1 MKLAVTAASGQL
13 GRAVIDH
20 LKTAHPVEDIIG
32 IARTPA
38 KAADL
43 GVEIRQGSYGD
54 RDAFATALEGVDA
67 VLLISGNDA
76 PEKRIEQHRAVI
88 DGARAAGVRRF
99 VYTSVQ
105 GPEQGGGFANI
116 VCSNRQTETDIRQSG
131 LDWAIGRNGIYIE
144 PDIEYVDS
152 YRRLGGIRNC
162 AGDGRCAYTSRPEL
176 AFAYACLL
184 RDGAHV
190 GKTYNLSGTPIS
202 QSDLVGLMNGVLG
215 TEMTYD
221 YVDPQSFREDRIVE
235 IGEFYG
241 TVVAGIYEAIASGA
255 FDNES
260 HFLAATGREHVS
272 WPEFFSKIHAT

>member
-13 GRAVIDH
+13 GRAVIEH

-32 IARTPA
+32 IARTPE

-43 GVEIRQGSYGD
+43 GIEIRQGSYGD
-54 RDAFATALEGVDA
+54 RDAFETALEGVEA

-88 DGARAAGVRRF
+88 DGARKAGVRRL

-105 GPEQGGGFANI
+105 GPEQGGGFADI
-116 VCSNRQTETDIRQSG
+116 VLSNRQTEADVKQSG

-144 PDIEYVDS
+144 PDIDYIDS
-152 YRRLGGIRNC
+152 YKRLGGIRNC
-162 AGDGRCAYTSRPEL
+162 AGDGLCAYTTRAEL

-184 RDGAHV
+184 KDGTHD
-190 GKTYNLSGTPIS
+190 GKTYNLNGTPIS
-202 QSDLVGLMNGVLG
+202 QNDLVGFMNQTLG
-215 TEMTYD
+215 TRMTYEF
-221 YVDPQSFREDRIVE
+221 VDAKSFREDRIAE

-241 TVVAGIYEAIASGA
+241 TVVAGIYAAIATGA

-260 HFLAATGREHVS
+260 QFRAATGREHIS
-272 WPEFFSKIHAT
+272 WPDFFSKI

>member
-20 LKTAHPVEDIIG
+20 LKTAHPVKDIIG
-32 IARTPA
+32 IARTPE

-43 GVEIRQGSYGD
+43 GVDIRQGSYGD
-54 RDAFATALEGVDA
+54 RDAFAEALEGVEA

-88 DGARAAGVRRF
+88 DGARAAGVSRF

-105 GPEQGGGFANI
+105 GPEKGGGFADI
-116 VCSNRQTETDIRQSG
+116 VASNRQTEADVRQSG
-131 LDWAIGRNGIYIE
+131 LNWAIGRNGIYIE
-144 PDIEYVDS
+144 PDIDYIDS
-152 YRRLGGIRNC
+152 YKRLGGIRNC
-162 AGDGRCAYTSRPEL
+162 AGDGRCAYTTRAEL

-184 RDGAHV
+184 LDSSHDGE
-190 GKTYNLSGTPIS
+190 TYNLSGVPIS
-202 QSDLVGLMNGVLG
+202 QTELVGFMNQAFG
-215 TEMTYD
+215 TQMTYEL
-221 YVDPQSFREDRIVE
+221 VDAQSFKEDRIAE

-241 TVVAGIYEAIASGA
+241 TVVAGIYDAIATGA

-260 HFLAATGREHVS
+260 QFMAATGREHVS
-272 WPEFFSKIHAT
+272 WPEFFSKI

>member
-20 LKTAHPVEDIIG
+20 LKTLHPVQDIVG
-32 IARTPA
+32 VARTPE

-43 GVEIRQGSYGD
+43 GVEIRKGSYGD
-54 RDAFATALEGVDA
+54 RDAFESALRGIDA

-76 PEKRIEQHRAVI
+76 PEKRIEQHRSVI
-88 DGARAAGVRRF
+88 DGAREAGVRRF

-105 GPEQGGGFANI
+105 GPEQGGGFAEI
-116 VCSNRQTETDIRQSG
+116 VDSNRRTEADVRQSG

-144 PDIEYVDS
+144 PDLDYIDS
-152 YRRLGGIRNC
+152 YKRLGGIRNC
-162 AGDGRCAYTSRPEL
+162 AGDGRCAYTTRAEL

-184 RDGAHV
+184 RDNSHD
-190 GKTYNLSGTPIS
+190 GKTYNLSGRPIT
-202 QSDLVGLMNGVLG
+202 QSELVGFMNQALG
-215 TEMTYD
+215 TEMTYEF
-221 YVDPQSFREDRIVE
+221 VDPERFREDRIAE

-241 TVVAGIYEAIASGA
+241 TVVAGIYEAIAAGA

-260 HFLAATGREHVS
+260 DFQAATGREHMS
-272 WPEFFSKIHAT
+272 WPDVFSKI

>member
-20 LKTAHPVEDIIG
+20 LKTLHPVQDIVG
-32 IARTPA
+32 VARTPE

-43 GVEIRQGSYGD
+43 GVEIRAGSYGD
-54 RDAFATALEGVDA
+54 RDAFESALRGIDA

-76 PEKRIEQHRAVI
+76 PENRIAQHRAVI

-105 GPEQGGGFANI
+105 GPEQGGGFAQI
-116 VCSNRQTETDIRQSG
+116 VDSNRRTEADVRQSG

-144 PDIEYVDS
+144 PDLEYIDS
-152 YRRLGGIRNC
+152 YKRLDGIRNC
-162 AGDGRCAYTSRPEL
+162 AGDGRCAYTTRTEL

-184 RDGAHV
+184 RDNSHD
-190 GKTYNLSGTPIS
+190 GKTYNLSGRPIT
-202 QSDLVGLMNGVLG
+202 QSELVGLMNAALG
-215 TEMTYD
+215 TEMTYEF
-221 YVDPQSFREDRIVE
+221 VDPERFREDRIAE
-235 IGEFYG
+235 IGDFYG
-241 TVVAGIYEAIASGA
+241 TVVAGIYEAIAAGA

-260 HFLAATGREHVS
+260 DFHAATGREHVS
-272 WPEFFSKIHAT
+272 WPDVFSKI

>member
-13 GRAVIDH
+13 GRAVIAH
-20 LKTAHPVEDIIG
+20 LKTLHPVQDIVG
-32 IARTPA
+32 IARTPE
-38 KAADL
+38 KASDL
-43 GVEIRQGSYGD
+43 GIEIRGGSYGD
-54 RDAFATALEGVDA
+54 RAAFERALQDIDA

-105 GPEQGGGFANI
+105 GPEQGGGFADI
-116 VCSNRQTETDIRQSG
+116 VDSNRRTEADVRQSG

-144 PDIEYVDS
+144 PDLEYIES
-152 YRRLGGIRNC
+152 YKRLGGIRNC
-162 AGDGRCAYTSRPEL
+162 AGGGRCAYTTRAEL

-184 RDGAHV
+184 RDNSHT
-190 GKTYNLSGTPIS
+190 GKTYNLSGRPIT
-202 QSDLVGLMNGVLG
+202 QSELVGFMNQALG
-215 TEMTYD
+215 TKMTYE
-221 YVDPQSFREDRIVE
+221 VVEPERFREDRVAE

-241 TVVAGIYEAIASGA
+241 TVVAGIYEAIAAGA

-260 HFLAATGREHVS
+260 EFLAATGREHMS
-272 WPEFFSKIHAT
+272 WPDVFSKI

>member
-20 LKTAHPVEDIIG
+20 LKTLHPVQDIIG
-32 IARTPA
+32 IARTPE

-43 GVEIRQGSYGD
+43 GVEIREGSYGD
-54 RDAFATALEGVDA
+54 RDAFERALRGIDA

-76 PEKRIEQHRAVI
+76 PEKRIDQHRAVI
-88 DGARAAGVRRF
+88 DGARTAGVRRF

-105 GPEQGGGFANI
+105 GPEQGGGFAEI
-116 VCSNRQTETDIRQSG
+116 VDSNRRTEADVRQSG

-144 PDIEYVDS
+144 PDIEYIDS

-162 AGDGRCAYTSRPEL
+162 AGGGRCAYTTRAEL

-184 RDGAHV
+184 RDSTHD
-190 GKTYNLSGTPIS
+190 GKTYNLSGRPIT
-202 QSDLVGLMNGVLG
+202 QNELVGFMNEALG
-215 TEMTYD
+215 TEMTYG
-221 YVDPQSFREDRIVE
+221 YVDPERFREDRVAE

-241 TVVAGIYEAIASGA
+241 TVVAGIYEAIAAGA

-260 HFLAATGREHVS
+260 DFPAATGREHAS
-272 WPEFFSKIHAT
+272 WPKVFSDI

>member
-20 LKTAHPVEDIIG
+20 LKTLHPAQDIVG
-32 IARTPA
+32 VARTPE

-43 GVEIRQGSYGD
+43 GVEIRTGSYGD
-54 RDAFATALEGVDA
+54 RDAFESALRGIDA

-105 GPEQGGGFANI
+105 GPERGGGFAEI
-116 VCSNRQTETDIRQSG
+116 VDSNRRTEADVRQSG
-131 LDWAIGRNGIYIE
+131 LDWVIGRNGIYIE
-144 PDIEYVDS
+144 PDLEYIDS
-152 YRRLGGIRNC
+152 YKRLGGIRNC
-162 AGDGRCAYTSRPEL
+162 AGDGRCAYTTRAEL

-184 RDGAHV
+184 RDSSHD
-190 GKTYNLSGTPIS
+190 GKTYNLSGRPIT
-202 QSDLVGLMNGVLG
+202 QSELVGFMNQALG
-215 TEMTYD
+215 TEMTYEF
-221 YVDPQSFREDRIVE
+221 VDPERFRQDRIAE
-235 IGEFYG
+235 IGDFYG
-241 TVVAGIYEAIASGA
+241 TVVAGIYEAIAAGA

-260 HFLAATGREHVS
+260 DFQAATGREHMS
-272 WPEFFSKIHAT
+272 WSDVFSKI

>member
-20 LKTAHPVEDIIG
+20 LKTLHPAQDIVG
-32 IARTPA
+32 VARTPE

-43 GVEIRQGSYGD
+43 GVEIRTGSYGD
-54 RDAFATALEGVDA
+54 RDAFESALRGIDA

-105 GPEQGGGFANI
+105 GPEQGGGFAEI
-116 VCSNRQTETDIRQSG
+116 VDSNRRTEADVRQSG
-131 LDWAIGRNGIYIE
+131 LDWVIGRNGIYIE
-144 PDIEYVDS
+144 PDLEYIDS
-152 YRRLGGIRNC
+152 YKRLGGIRNC
-162 AGDGRCAYTSRPEL
+162 AGDGRCAYTTRAEL

-184 RDGAHV
+184 RDSSHD
-190 GKTYNLSGTPIS
+190 GKTYNLSGRPIT
-202 QSDLVGLMNGVLG
+202 QSELVGFMNQALG
-215 TEMTYD
+215 TEMTYEF
-221 YVDPQSFREDRIVE
+221 VDPERFRQDRIAE
-235 IGEFYG
+235 IGDFYG
-241 TVVAGIYEAIASGA
+241 TVVAGIYEAIAAGA

-260 HFLAATGREHVS
+260 DFHAATGREHVS
-272 WPEFFSKIHAT
+272 WPDVFSKI